1 MATRGRQTKETTD
14 KSLVANQAIQVL
26 EDKVQL
32 INAVLLVNH
41 LNMEETLIAQVNVDH
56 LIFSMLATTFRASMI
71 KSKRLYRSSQSNK
84 NS

>member
-56 LIFSMLATTFRASMI
+56 LIFSMLVTTFRASMI